1 MASVEDLGMSCS
13 QEDSEGN
20 TKQLLYSESSK
31 ESSGQHTTDE
41 SNDMTLSASSNTSSK
56 CDSNQDLEGTE
67 KSIDS
72 THVSGKTRKPKVK
85 VVTSRYK
92 ASAVSRTNTISNN
105 SSGSSSSQSRSWS
118 NETINA
124 GPSVSK
130 KQIQKSKLI
139 RGKPEDLLR
148 TKPNIPGQSI
158 STTRQAAPHQPG
170 SQRSIASKPRS
181 ARVGASKPSKSGVVT
196 SKDILHSTALNTT
209 LMADVA
215 SGKNNSML
223 SSTIVSGVTPG
234 GFKHNSG
241 RAALLELP
249 DISVIRP
256 EGNNSG
262 NRTVL
267 SSVSEEEPQ
276 NYFDAN
282 TLAEVTPEMLEQEYM
297 KYLHWGYVDVSSKKA
312 FTLQLREM
320 QKQIAFLEHLV
331 SEKQEEVSELKQKT
345 DILVHH
351 QRVSEAYDLQ
361 MKLLEALGNDLPACE
376 EAERVMERELEK
388 KLHQIK
394 MENIYVPQDHAQYR
408 DELSDALNT
417 QVSLLQN
424 LENLMEP
431 QTQKRNSTIKLVADL
446 QNITER
452 VLRCEKEMQHAAG
465 MAVEEASHQLG
476 AKQMALAIECN
487 K

>member
-1 MASVEDLGMSCS
+1 MPGS
-13 QEDSEGN
+13 QEDGGGI
-20 TKQLLYSESSK
+20 TKQLSYAECSR
-31 ESSGQHTTDE
+31 ESSGPQLTTDE

-56 CDSNQDLEGTE
+56 CDSNQELEDTE

-72 THVSGKTRKPKVK
+72 THVSGKTRKDHPKVK
-85 VVTSRYK
+85 VVPSRYK
-92 ASAVSRTNTISNN
+92 TSTASRNNTVNSN

-118 NETINA
+118 NETLNA
-124 GPSVSK
+124 GPSVNK

-148 TKPNIPGQSI
+148 TKPNIPAQST
-158 STTRQAAPHQPG
+158 STTRQAAPHQPVP
-170 SQRSIASKPRS
+170 QRSTASKPRS
-181 ARVGASKPSKSGVVT
+181 ARVGASKPSRPAVVG
-196 SKDILHSTALNTT
+196 SKEILHSTALNTT

-234 GFKHNSG
+234 GFKHNTA

-256 EGNNSG
+256 EGNSSG

-276 NYFDAN
+276 NDCDAS
-282 TLAEVTPEMLEQEYM
+282 TLVEVTPEMLEQEYV
-297 KYLHWGYVDVSSKKA
+297 KYLHWGYVDISSEKA
-312 FTLQLREM
+312 FALQLREM

-331 SEKQEEVSELKQKT
+331 SEKQQEVSELKQKT

-351 QRVSEAYDLQ
+351 QRVSEAYGLQ
-361 MKLLEALGNDLPACE
+361 MKLLEALENDLPACE
-376 EAERVMERELEK
+376 EAERIMERELEK

-394 MENIYVPQDHAQYR
+394 MENIYVPQDHVQYR
-408 DELSDALNT
+408 DELSGALNT

-446 QNITER
+446 QNITEC

-476 AKQMALAIECN
+476 AKQMALDVESD

>member
-1 MASVEDLGMSCS
+1 MASTKDPSMSCS
-13 QEDSEGN
+13 REDGEGSA
-20 TKQLLYSESSK
+20 KQLSYSESSRV
-31 ESSGQHTTDE
+31 SSGPQHTTNE
-41 SNDMTLSASSNTSSK
+41 SVDMTLSASSNTSSK

-67 KSIDS
+67 KSTDS
-72 THVSGKTRKPKVK
+72 TNVSEKTRKAHPKVK
-85 VVTSRYK
+85 VVPSRYK
-92 ASAVSRTNTISNN
+92 TSAASRTNTFSSN

-124 GPSVSK
+124 GPTVNK
-130 KQIQKSKLI
+130 KPIQKSKLI

-148 TKPNIPGQSI
+148 SKPNIPGQSI
-158 STTRQAAPHQPG
+158 STTRQAAPRQPG
-170 SQRSIASKPRS
+170 LQQNTSAKSKS
-181 ARVGASKPSKSGVVT
+181 ARVGPNKPDKAAVVGN
-196 SKDILHSTALNTT
+196 KRILHSTALNTT

-215 SGKNNSML
+215 CGKNNSML
-223 SSTIVSGVTPG
+223 SSTVMSGVTPG
-234 GFKHNSG
+234 GFN
-241 RAALLELP
+241 LP

-267 SSVSEEEPQ
+267 SSVSEEEPK
-276 NYFDAN
+276 NGCVAS

-297 KYLHWGYVDVSSKKA
+297 EYLQWGYVDITSENNFA
-312 FTLQLREM
+312 LQLKEM

-351 QRVSEAYDLQ
+351 QRVTEAYGLQ
-361 MKLLEALGNDLPACE
+361 TKLLEALGNDLPACE
-376 EAERVMERELEK
+376 EAEKVMKRELEK

-394 MENIYVPQDHAQYR
+394 MENIYIPQDHSQYR
-408 DELSDALNT
+408 DELSDALNI

-424 LENLMEP
+424 LENLLEP

-446 QNITER
+446 QNTTEH
-452 VLRCEKEMQHAAG
+452 VLRCEKEIQHAAG

-476 AKQMALAIECN
+476 AKQMALTIE
-487 K
+487 